1 MRKPYSISV
10 SRLLRNSIGS
20 LLGYCVDRKFGEP
33 PASVHPVV
41 WLGNGLLRLEQRTY
55 RDTRSAGATHLG
67 LSVAGAALLGAGAQR
82 SLGRV
87 AATALTTAGAC
98 AGRMLGQAA
107 TEIGTHLESDD
118 LEAAR
123 DALPALVGRDPTTL
137 DEHQI
142 ARAVIESVAENT
154 VDAVTATLLAGQVGG
169 PTGVVVHRIVNT
181 LDAMVGHKSERYLR
195 FGWASAHFDDLLA
208 WVPARLTL
216 VALMV
221 VRPGRARIIIDTARR
236 DAWQHPSPNGGV
248 VEAGFAAALD
258 IRLGGSNMYDG
269 VVEDRGHLGDGPAP
283 TPRDIGRAV
292 RLAND
297 ATMLLTVAPVVL
309 VTLYTCLHSHSFSVK
324 FRA

>member
-1 MRKPYSISV
+1 MN
-10 SRLLRNSIGS
+10 RLLKNSVGS
-20 LLGYCVDRKFGEP
+20 LIGYRVDRRFGEP

-41 WLGNGLLRLEQRTY
+41 WLGNGLLGLEQRTY
-55 RDTRSAGATHLG
+55 RDARPAGAAHLCI
-67 LSVAGAALLGAGAQR
+67 SVAGAALLGAGSQR
-82 SLGRV
+82 VLGRV

-107 TEIGTHLESDD
+107 TEIGAHLESGD

-123 DALPALVGRDPTTL
+123 RALPALVGRDPKTL

-169 PTGVVVHRIVNT
+169 PIGVVVHRTANT

-195 FGWASAHFDDLLA
+195 FGWASAHFDDALA
-208 WVPARLTL
+208 WIPARLTL
-216 VALMV
+216 VALTV
-221 VRPGRARIIIDTARR
+221 VRPRRARMILQTARR

-248 VEAGFAAALD
+248 VEAGFAAALNV
-258 IRLGGSNMYDG
+258 RLGGSNVYDG
-269 VVEDRGHLGDGPAP
+269 IVEDRGHLGDGPAP

-292 RLAND
+292 RLANH
-297 ATMLLTVAPVVL
+297 ATMLLSVAPLLVL
-309 VTLYTCLHSHSFSVK
+309 SAFTRLHSHSFSVK